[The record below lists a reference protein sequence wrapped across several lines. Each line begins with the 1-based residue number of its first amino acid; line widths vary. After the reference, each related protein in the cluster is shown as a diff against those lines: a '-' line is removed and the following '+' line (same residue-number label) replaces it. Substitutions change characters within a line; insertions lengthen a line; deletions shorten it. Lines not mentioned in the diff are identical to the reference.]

1 MERRDSN
8 GAATSSGILGACAGE
23 QRARQNA
30 RRGLSALRPI
40 DGEEVSA
47 RYRNQSPAREE
58 ICNQPP
64 HRDQLAKKGCPFGKG
79 QWQVLDWMFLR
90 PYLPRGAKQKF
101 SYQFQRRF
109 ARYLRFVRGTHIGSP
124 ERILATFR
132 AQVCVSPM

>member
-47 RYRNQSPAREE
+47 RYRNQFSTGSETSFRDGYAKGYREGRKE
-58 ICNQPP
+58 
-64 HRDQLAKKGCPFGKG
+64 
-79 QWQVLDWMFLR
+79 
-90 PYLPRGAKQKF
+90 
-101 SYQFQRRF
+101 
-109 ARYLRFVRGTHIGSP
+109 
-124 ERILATFR
+124 
-132 AQVCVSPM
+132 